1 MVFTSTKTDGL
12 TEFQSKKVYSVHQ
25 TQEAKKIMPC
35 YLHNSGNLFF
45 GQLQGHFVMSRD
57 L

>member
-12 TEFQSKKVYSVHQ
+12 TEFQSKKVYPVHQ
-25 TQEAKKIMPC
+25 TQEAKKIMQC
-35 YLHNSGNLFF
+35 YLHNSDNLFF
-45 GQLQGHFVMSRD
+45 GQLQGHFVLSRD